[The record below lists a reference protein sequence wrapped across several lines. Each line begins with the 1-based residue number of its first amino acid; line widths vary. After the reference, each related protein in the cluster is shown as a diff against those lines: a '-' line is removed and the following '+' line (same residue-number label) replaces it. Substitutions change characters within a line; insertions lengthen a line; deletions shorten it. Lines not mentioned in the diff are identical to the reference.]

1 MKKLPALPGGELFVL
16 FVLGDEDLLDV
27 EFLAAEDVLSVRA
40 AVRTA
45 SAVCDDVVHL
55 AAVEADQVIVVML
68 LCQFKYGFTA
78 FKIVAGDDT
87 SVVKLVQ
94 YAIYRSQT
102 NFFTHIDQ
110 TFV

>member
-1 MKKLPALPGGELFVL
+1 MFCGNFTLTRFDGIITKF
-16 FVLGDEDLLDV
+16 DN
-27 EFLAAEDVLSVRA
+27 
-40 AVRTA
+40 
-45 SAVCDDVVHL
+45 L

>member
-1 MKKLPALPGGELFVL
+1 MESSLNSITLPQSGP
-16 FVLGDEDLLDV
+16 
-27 EFLAAEDVLSVRA
+27 
-40 AVRTA
+40 
-45 SAVCDDVVHL
+45 
-55 AAVEADQVIVVML
+55 DQVIVVML

>member
-1 MKKLPALPGGELFVL
+1 MFCGNFTLTRFDGIITKF
-16 FVLGDEDLLDV
+16 DY
-27 EFLAAEDVLSVRA
+27 
-40 AVRTA
+40 
-45 SAVCDDVVHL
+45 L

-102 NFFTHIDQ
+102 NFFTISIRRLYKSSAL
-110 TFV
+110 T